1 MHLRLAITLCV
12 VILGCSVTHAA
23 SGEEPLDFNRHIRPI
38 LSRHCFKCHGM
49 DEKSR
54 KAGLRLDTRDGA
66 LAPAKSGERAI
77 VPGKPGASELLRRL
91 HSKDAD
97 EVMPPPSTK
106 TQLPPDA
113 AALLERWIGEGAV
126 YAPHWA
132 FTGPRPAPL
141 PEVATPGW
149 VRTPVDRFILARLE
163 KEGLTPA
170 SEAPKSVLVRRLYL
184 DLIGLPPSP
193 EEAAAFVNDPAPDA
207 YERLVDHLLS
217 LPQYGE
223 RWARRWLDLAR
234 YADTNGYEKDRPRE
248 IWPYRDWV
256 VRALNADMPFDQFS
270 IRQLAGDLLPNPT
283 PDDFVA
289 TGFHRNT
296 MINEEGG
303 IDPLEFRFHAIT
315 DRVGTTGTVWLGLT
329 VACAQCHTHKYDPI
343 LHTEYYQLMAFL
355 NNAEEPDYAIPS
367 NAVEARRKELLGKIS
382 SLEAAM
388 ADHFALPH
396 TAPPAEPQAPDS
408 AKQKRRAFVEA
419 RFGEWEREESA
430 RALRWEVARPV
441 SMASNL
447 ALLETQT
454 DGSILASGDVTKS
467 DTYTLRFEHGPKAA
481 TALRLEVL
489 PDPSLPAEGPGR
501 TYYEGPKGDF
511 FLSELQIK
519 TPAGPVKVRRATES
533 YAKSGLGGAKVGAQQ
548 TLDGNPTTGWSTHGA
563 QGKANAAVYEFEEP
577 TDLSAGLSLTMNFE
591 RHYACPLGRFRVSLS
606 SDPKPAEARGHS
618 AEIET
623 ILTKAADTRSAGET
637 QLLLQ
642 RFLATAPETEAVRK
656 QIDELRNALPR
667 EQTTLVLR
675 ERPARN
681 PRPTHLHYRGEF
693 TQPREAVAAGVPSFL
708 PPLPEG
714 VKPDRLALARWLF
727 TPEHPLTARV
737 TVNRHWQALFGRGL
751 VRTVEDFGYQG
762 EMPSHPELLDWLAL
776 EFRRQ
781 GWSVKQLHRLLVTS
795 AVYRQS
801 SAVPAALAARDPQ
814 NVLLARA
821 PRFRLESEQIRDAA
835 LKASGLLSLK
845 MGGPGVYPSQNPAIT
860 SEGTYG
866 KIEWKPSPGAE
877 RFRRTLYTFIKR
889 TAPFA
894 MTSTF
899 DGPSGESCVARREVS
914 NSPLQ
919 ALTVLND
926 VIFQEAAQALGR
938 VAAAAGGD
946 DASRVT
952 LVFERCLTRG
962 PTTGEIEA
970 LLAFLQKQRQRLASG
985 EINAAKLAGLPDST
999 PDAASH
1005 ALWTALSRVVLNLD
1019 EAITKN

>member
-1 MHLRLAITLCV
+1 
-12 VILGCSVTHAA
+12 
-23 SGEEPLDFNRHIRPI
+23 
-38 LSRHCFKCHGM
+38 
-49 DEKSR
+49 
-54 KAGLRLDTRDGA
+54 
-66 LAPAKSGERAI
+66 
-77 VPGKPGASELLRRL
+77 
-91 HSKDAD
+91 
-97 EVMPPPSTK
+97 MPPPATK
-106 TQLPPDA
+106 IQLPPDA
-113 AALLERWIGEGAV
+113 AALLERWIREGAG

-132 FTGPRPAPL
+132 FTAPRPAPP
-141 PEVATPGW
+141 PEVAAPGW
-149 VRTPVDRFILARLE
+149 ARTPVDRFILARLE
-163 KEGLTPA
+163 KEGLAPA
-170 SEAPKSVLVRRLYL
+170 PEAPKHILVRRLYL
-184 DLIGLPPSP
+184 DLVGLPPSP
-193 EEAAAFVNDPAPDA
+193 EEAAAFVNNPAPDA
-207 YERLVDHLLS
+207 YEQLVDQLLS

-234 YADTNGYEKDRPRE
+234 YADTNGYEKDRPRQ

-256 VRALNADMPFDQFS
+256 VQALNDDMPFDQFS

-283 PDDFVA
+283 PDDIVA

-303 IDPLEFRFHAIT
+303 IDPLEFRFHSIT

-355 NNAEEPDYAIPS
+355 NNAEEPDYSIPS
-367 NAVEARRKELLGKIS
+367 AEVEARRRELIAKI
-382 SLEAAM
+382 AAM
-388 ADHFALPH
+388 EATIAEHFV
-396 TAPPAEPQAPDS
+396 APKAIPDAEPQTPDS
-408 AKQKRRAFVEA
+408 VAEKSRAFFAA
-419 RFGEWEREESA
+419 RFSEWEREESA
-430 RALRWEVARPV
+430 KAVQWEVAKPA
-441 SMASNL
+441 SMESNL
-447 ALLETQT
+447 ALLETQA
-454 DGSILASGDVTKS
+454 DGSILASGDVSKS
-467 DTYTLRFEHGPKAA
+467 DSYTLRFKNGPKAA

-489 PDPSLPAEGPGR
+489 PDRSLPAEGPGR

-511 FLSELQIK
+511 FVSELQIQ
-519 TPAGPVKVRRATES
+519 TPAGSVKVRRATES

-548 TLDGNPTTGWSTHGA
+548 TLDGNPATGWSTHGA
-563 QGKANAAVYEFEEP
+563 QGKANAAVYEFEQP
-577 TDLSAGLSLTMNFE
+577 TDLSAGLVLTMNFE
-591 RHYACPLGRFRVSLS
+591 RHYACPLGRFRISLS

-618 AEIET
+618 AEIES
-623 ILTKAADTRSAGET
+623 ILAKTVQSRAPGET

-642 RFLATAPETEAVRK
+642 RFLQTAPETEAVRK
-656 QIDELRNALPR
+656 QIDGLRNALPK

-681 PRPTHLHYRGEF
+681 PRPTHLHHRGEF
-693 TQPREAVAAGVPSFL
+693 TQPKEAVAAGVPAFL
-708 PPLPEG
+708 PPLPDG
-714 VKPDRLALARWLF
+714 AKPDRLALARWLF
-727 TPEHPLTARV
+727 VPEHPLTARV

-781 GWSVKQLHRLLVTS
+781 GWSVKKLHRLLVTS

-814 NVLLARA
+814 NVLLTRA

-845 MGGPGVYPSQNPAIT
+845 MGGPGVYPSQNPAVT

-866 KIEWKPSPGAE
+866 KVEWKPSPGSE

-899 DGPSGESCVARREVS
+899 DGPTGESCVARREVS

-938 VAAAAGGD
+938 LAAAAGGD
-946 DASRVT
+946 DASRLA
-952 LVFERCLTRG
+952 LVFERCLTRR
-962 PTTGEIEA
+962 PNPGETDA

-985 EINAAKLAGLPDST
+985 EIDPAKLAGLPDSN
-999 PDAASH
+999 PDTAAQ

>member
-1 MHLRLAITLCV
+1 MHFRSIHAFF
-12 VILGCSVTHAA
+12 VILCCAA
-23 SGEEPLDFNRHIRPI
+23 TDAAFGEDTLDFNRHIRPI

-66 LAPAKSGERAI
+66 LTPAKSGDPAV

-106 TQLPPDA
+106 IQLPPDA
-113 AALLERWIGEGAV
+113 ATLLERWIREGAA

-132 FTGPRPAPL
+132 FTAPRPSPL
-141 PEVATPGW
+141 PEVANPGW
-149 VRTPVDRFILARLE
+149 IRTPVDRFLLARLE
-163 KEGLTPA
+163 KEGLAPA
-170 SEAPKSVLVRRLYL
+170 PEGPKHVLVRRLYL

-193 EEAAAFVNDPAPDA
+193 EEAASFVNNPAPDA
-207 YERLVDHLLS
+207 YEQLVDHLLS
-217 LPQYGE
+217 QPQYGE

-234 YADTNGYEKDRPRE
+234 YADTNGYEKDRPRQ

-256 VRALNADMPFDQFS
+256 VRALNDDMPFDQFS

-283 PDDFVA
+283 PDDIVA

-303 IDPLEFRFHAIT
+303 IDPLEFRFHSIT

-355 NNAEEPDYAIPS
+355 NNTEEPDYAIPS
-367 NAVEARRKELLGKIS
+367 AEVEDRRRELLAKIS
-382 SLEAAM
+382 AMEATIPEN
-388 ADHFALPH
+388 FALQNF
-396 TAPPAEPQAPDS
+396 APSPGSQAPGS
-408 AKQKRRAFVEA
+408 TEEKRRLFIDS

-430 RALRWEVARPV
+430 KAVRWEVARAA
-441 SMASNL
+441 SMESNL
-447 ALLETQT
+447 ALLETQD

-467 DTYTLRFEHGPKAA
+467 DTYILRFKGGPKAA

-511 FLSELQIK
+511 FLSELQIQ
-519 TPAGPVKVRRATES
+519 TATGPVKVRRATES

-548 TLDGNPTTGWSTHGA
+548 TLDGNPATGWSTHGA
-563 QGKANAAVYEFEEP
+563 QGKFNAAVYEFEQP
-577 TDLSAGLSLTMNFE
+577 ADLSAGLVLTMNFE
-591 RHYACPLGRFRVSLS
+591 RHYACPLGRFRISVS
-606 SDPKPAEARGHS
+606 SDSKPAEARGHS
-618 AEIET
+618 AEIES
-623 ILTKAADTRSAGET
+623 ILAKSAESRSPGET

-642 RFLATAPETEAVRK
+642 RFLQTAPETEAVRK
-656 QIDELRNALPR
+656 QIAGLRNALPK
-667 EQTTLVLR
+667 EQSTLVLR

-681 PRPTHLHYRGEF
+681 PRSTHLHHRGEF
-693 TQPREAVAAGVPSFL
+693 TQPKEAVAAGIPAFL

-714 VKPDRLALARWLF
+714 ATPDRLTLARWLF
-727 TPEHPLTARV
+727 APEHPLTARV

-781 GWSVKQLHRLLVTS
+781 GWSVKKLHRLLVTS

-801 SAVPAALAARDPQ
+801 SAVPAALAERDPQ
-814 NVLLARA
+814 NVLLAHA

-845 MGGPGVYPSQNPAIT
+845 MGGPGVYPSQNPAVT

-866 KIEWKPSPGAE
+866 KVEWKPSPGSE

-894 MTSTF
+894 MSSTF
-899 DGPSGESCVARREVS
+899 DGPTGESCVARREVS

-938 VAAAAGGD
+938 LAADAAGD
-946 DASRVT
+946 DGSRLTV
-952 LVFERCLTRG
+952 VFQRCLTRP
-962 PTTGEIEA
+962 PTPEETDA

-985 EINAAKLAGLPDST
+985 EINAAKLAGLPDSS
-999 PDAASH
+999 PNAASH

-1019 EAITKN
+1019 ETITKN